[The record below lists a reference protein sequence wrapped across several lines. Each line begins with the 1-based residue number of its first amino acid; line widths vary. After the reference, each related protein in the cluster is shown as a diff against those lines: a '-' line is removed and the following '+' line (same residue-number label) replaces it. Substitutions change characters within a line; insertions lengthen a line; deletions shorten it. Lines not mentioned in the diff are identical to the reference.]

1 MPSKLPNKFESV
13 TSPKAVG
20 APFAAPH
27 PLCRVCRISC
37 RRRRSPKVFL
47 AVFTPSES
55 SGAPPD
61 VALVRRLLQRDVNA
75 FEELYDRHSR
85 IVYGLV
91 LRILQQASTAEEV
104 VQDVFLQLW
113 RNAAQYDSSRGP
125 FLPWL
130 LTLSRTRALDHLRL
144 KSERQRRREDQ
155 TEELPS
161 AIASPDFE
169 GGLDQKRRATRVRE
183 LMSALQPQ
191 QRRAIELAYF
201 EGMSHSEIAEKL
213 QEPLGTV
220 KSWIR
225 NGLLKLKEG
234 LQTTA

>member
-1 MPSKLPNKFESV
+1 M
-13 TSPKAVG
+13 
-20 APFAAPH
+20 
-27 PLCRVCRISC
+27 
-37 RRRRSPKVFL
+37 FL
-47 AVFTPSES
+47 AVFAPSES

-61 VALVRRLLQRDVNA
+61 VALVRRLLQRDVHA

-113 RNAAQYDSSRGP
+113 RNAAQYDISRGP

-130 LTLSRTRALDHLRL
+130 LTLSRNRALDHLRL

-155 TEELPS
+155 ADEPP
-161 AIASPDFE
+161 AVIAAPDFE
-169 GGLDQKRRATRVRE
+169 SHLDEKRRALRVRE
-183 LMSALQPQ
+183 LIGALQPQ

-201 EGMSHSEIAEKL
+201 EGLTHSEIAAKL

>member
-1 MPSKLPNKFESV
+1 M
-13 TSPKAVG
+13 
-20 APFAAPH
+20 
-27 PLCRVCRISC
+27 
-37 RRRRSPKVFL
+37 FL
-47 AVFTPSES
+47 AVLTPLES

-113 RNAAQYDSSRGP
+113 RNAAQYDTSRGP

-130 LTLSRTRALDHLRL
+130 LTLSRNRALDYLRL

-155 TEELPS
+155 TDELP
-161 AIASPDFE
+161 AVIAAPDFE
-169 GGLDQKRRATRVRE
+169 SRLDEKRRALRVRE
-183 LMSALQPQ
+183 LIGALQPQ
-191 QRRAIELAYF
+191 QRHAIELAYF
-201 EGMSHSEIAEKL
+201 EGLTHSEIAAKL